1 MIAAKLDAK
10 LVEPVDKWVEDS
22 TIESRRSI
30 EKEKKNFFPNFP
42 QPSLLSH
49 KHESF
54 IKSLLIAFST
64 SRVIFSV

>member
-30 EKEKKNFFPNFP
+30 EKEKKK
-42 QPSLLSH
+42 L
-49 KHESF
+49 
-54 IKSLLIAFST
+54 FSEFSPT
-64 SRVIFSV
+64 FVIISQA